1 MTQQQPWSG
10 FKYEPVRGLR
20 DRLISRYLRG
30 QRKNMR
36 RFFTERGLLE
46 FTDRMDRIRKSRQGM
61 IAKNRMF
68 QGVLDDYAK
77 LVNPQP
83 VSEGSGEGT
92 PSPSATEATPVD
104 ANPNADVGVH
114 DQVGRPVEG
123 HGHAVEADR
132 VRPDTGGSVPS
143 VAPSDSGAGF
153 VIEE

>member
-83 VSEGSGEGT
+83 VSGGSGEGT
-92 PSPSATEATPVD
+92 PSPSAAEAEPTE
-104 ANPNADVGVH
+104 NVGSS
-114 DQVGRPVEG
+114 
-123 HGHAVEADR
+123 AVEVQPPGEPVVGERGPGGDA
-132 VRPDTGGSVPS
+132 TGSVPGL
-143 VAPSDSGAGF
+143 DLEDGAGI

>member
-30 QRKNMR
+30 QRKSMH

-46 FTDRMDRIRKSRQGM
+46 FTDRMDRIRKPRQGM
-61 IAKNRMF
+61 MAKNALF
-68 QGVLDDYAK
+68 QKVLDDYAK

-83 VSEGSGEGT
+83 VSGGGGEGT
-92 PSPSATEATPVD
+92 PTPSAAEAEPTE
-104 ANPNADVGVH
+104 DVGS
-114 DQVGRPVEG
+114 P
-123 HGHAVEADR
+123 AVEMQPSGEPAVGECGPRGDAA
-132 VRPDTGGSVPS
+132 GSVPGL
-143 VAPSDSGAGF
+143 DHEDGAGI

>member
-1 MTQQQPWSG
+1 VTQQQPWSG

-61 IAKNRMF
+61 MAKNALF
-68 QGVLDDYAK
+68 QKVLDDYAK
-77 LVNPQP
+77 QV
-83 VSEGSGEGT
+83 T
-92 PSPSATEATPVD
+92 D
-104 ANPNADVGVH
+104 ANGGGERSNGGAAPSTGIEAA
-114 DQVGRPVEG
+114 PVEG
-123 HGHAVEADR
+123 GAGGVAVSDPGTDSNSSSIEPTPSVPEVAI
-132 VRPDTGGSVPS
+132 TGGDGV
-143 VAPSDSGAGF
+143 

>member
-46 FTDRMDRIRKSRQGM
+46 FTDRMDRIRKSRQGVM
-61 IAKNRMF
+61 AKNRMF

-83 VSEGSGEGT
+83 VSGET
-92 PSPSATEATPVD
+92 PEPMPEA
-104 ANPNADVGVH
+104 A
-114 DQVGRPVEG
+114 PVEG
-123 HGHAVEADR
+123 AAGSV
-132 VRPDTGGSVPS
+132 VVPDTGAAPDSAVSDAGESVPE
-143 VAPSDSGAGF
+143 VANSGGGTEF

>member
-20 DRLISRYLRG
+20 DRLISRYLRS

-61 IAKNRMF
+61 MAKNQMF
-68 QGVLDDYAK
+68 QEVLNAYAARTAPQAPAEATSTNDNPRDHGIASPTAVAMQPTGQSVDGERGLGDDA
-77 LVNPQP
+77 
-83 VSEGSGEGT
+83 GSGVQGLADADGT
-92 PSPSATEATPVD
+92 EP
-104 ANPNADVGVH
+104 
-114 DQVGRPVEG
+114 
-123 HGHAVEADR
+123 
-132 VRPDTGGSVPS
+132 
-143 VAPSDSGAGF
+143 